1 MRHNNGM
8 ANQARNVL
16 GSHNLSFAP
25 ASDDDAAIVGDDG
38 ACTVKQDKFAEHWAR
53 HGNKAAAYRQVY
65 ALTPNTAP
73 NTIYAAATRIGNLP
87 QVERRMREYR
97 QQFALE
103 TIASA
108 QEVGQVLWD
117 IVTADPNE
125 IIYTAKRCCRYCYGV
140 DHRYQWIDENEYFE
154 AVAKA
159 IDADQKSP
167 TDAGG
172 YGYARALEPAHDCPH
187 CLGDGWAETV
197 ICDTRKLSGPA
208 RRLYAGMDFKKGEW
222 VPMMHDKMKAVQLYA
237 VMIGA
242 AKGLDEL
249 RSGAQRAAAAKIPD
263 GLNEADTARAY
274 LTLVT

>member
-1 MRHNNGM
+1 M
-8 ANQARNVL
+8 ANSAKTAKA
-16 GSHNLSFAP
+16 SHNLVFEPAGNDDFAL
-25 ASDDDAAIVGDDG
+25 VGEVG
-38 ACTVKQDKFAEHWAR
+38 GCTVRQDKFAEHLAR
-53 HGNKAAAYRQVY
+53 HGNQAAAYRQSYDVR
-65 ALTPNTAP
+65 PNTAP
-73 NTIYAAATRIGNLP
+73 NTVYACASRLANQPHVAAR
-87 QVERRMREYR
+87 VREYR